1 MKATASGSHQ
11 VCFQLTSRDRGIRLA
26 GKSGNVKSN
35 VESCSA
41 GQVGSEEA
49 EREGCLP
56 DKGVHPAFDSNSGDT
71 ARRTPIVTILM
82 CYMDVDEVFEKHGI
96 IKARAIGD

>member
-1 MKATASGSHQ
+1 MKATASGSHRI
-11 VCFQLTSRDRGIRLA
+11 CFQLTSRDDGIRLA

-49 EREGCLP
+49 ERKGCLP
-56 DKGVHPAFDSNSGDT
+56 EKGVPPAFDSNSGDT
-71 ARRTPIVTILM
+71 RHDEGPPSRQCATWRI
-82 CYMDVDEVFEKHGI
+82 DEVFEKHGI